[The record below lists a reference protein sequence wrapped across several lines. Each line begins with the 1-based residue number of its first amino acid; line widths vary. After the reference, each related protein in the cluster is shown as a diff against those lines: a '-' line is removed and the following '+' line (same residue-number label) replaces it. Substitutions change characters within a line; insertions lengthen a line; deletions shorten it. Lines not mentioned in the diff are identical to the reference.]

1 MAVYRNISV
10 TFWTDS
16 KIDDDFTPEDKYIF
30 LYLLTNPHTNIC
42 GCYELSIKQM
52 IKETG
57 YNSEK
62 IKQEL
67 QRLEKVHKVILYDNK
82 TKEVLIINWS
92 KYNWS
97 KSSKVEKAVLRV
109 GDGIKS
115 GKFKK
120 IIFALNNNSI
130 LNKDIYKTVTDTVTV
145 TGTGTVTA
153 VSVDTDTD
161 TAVYTDTDTDTV
173 VSIGYTYPM
182 HTLSETAKE
191 AEINTNK
198 FTPPT
203 IEEINAYCK
212 ERNSSIEPESFYD
225 YYESN
230 GWKVGKNPMKDW
242 KATLRRWERTQFDNK
257 SNNNGSSEPELTKG
271 EDGFYY
277 DKNGDRYI

>member
-16 KIDDDFTPEDKYIF
+16 KIDDDFTPEDKYF
-30 LYLLTNPHTNIC
+30 YLYLLTNPHTNIC
-42 GCYELSIKQM
+42 GCYEISIKQM
-52 IKETG
+52 TKETG
-57 YNSEK
+57 YKSD
-62 IKQEL
+62 IVKQEL
-67 QRLEKVHKVILYDNK
+67 QRLEKEHKVIVYDNK

-97 KSSKVEKAVLRV
+97 KSEKVEKAVLRV
-109 GDGIKS
+109 SNQIKS
-115 GKFKK
+115 QKFKK
-120 IIFALNNNSI
+120 IIKALIDNTIIHNN
-130 LNKDIYKTVTDTVTV
+130 IYRTVTDTV

-161 TAVYTDTDTDTV
+161 TDTAVDTDTDTATV

-182 HTLSETAKE
+182 HTLSKTVKE
-191 AEINTNK
+191 SEIATNK

-203 IEEINAYCK
+203 IEEIKAYCK
-212 ERNSSIEPESFYD
+212 ERNSIIEPDSFYD

-230 GWKVGKNPMKDW
+230 GWKVGKNAMKDW
-242 KATLRRWERTQFDNK
+242 KAALRRWERTQFENK
-257 SNNNGSSEPELTKG
+257 SNSGSSEPELTKG

>member
-16 KIDDDFTPEDKYIF
+16 KIDDDFTPEDRYF
-30 LYLLTNPHTNIC
+30 YLYLLTNPHTNIC

-62 IKQEL
+62 IRQEL
-67 QRLEKVHKVILYDNK
+67 QRLEKIHKVIVYDNK

-97 KSSKVEKAVLRV
+97 KSEKVEKAVLRV
-109 GDGIKS
+109 GNKIKS
-115 GKFKK
+115 EKFRK
-120 IIFALNNNSI
+120 IIISLNNNSI
-130 LNKDIYKTVTDTVTV
+130 LNKDIYKTVTVTV
-145 TGTGTVTA
+145 TGTGTVSETA
-153 VSVDTDTD
+153 VSADTE
-161 TAVYTDTDTDTV
+161 TDTDTV

-191 AEINTNK
+191 TEITTNN
-198 FTPPT
+198 FNPPT
-203 IEEINAYCK
+203 IEEIKAYCK
-212 ERNSSIEPESFYD
+212 ERNSSIEPESFFD